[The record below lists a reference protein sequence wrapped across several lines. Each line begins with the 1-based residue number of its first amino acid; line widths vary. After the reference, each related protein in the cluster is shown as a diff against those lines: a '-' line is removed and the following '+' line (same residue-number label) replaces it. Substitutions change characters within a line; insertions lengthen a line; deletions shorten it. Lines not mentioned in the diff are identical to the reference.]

1 MSNFKDDDYVKE
13 FICRTQMNYFMI
25 QKLIGHDKETEISRL
40 KEIMSTNEFKCQNY
54 YEVTQ
59 LINSFL
65 GLLVFPKEKYF
76 NFLSYKKNDFT
87 HVPTLKNL
95 ANKSIN
101 EVYINT
107 YKENRCERNVIRH
120 LRNAVCHRRLTIY
133 PLTHNK
139 STEIQKIQFEDVS
152 TQKGYEGEFSLIIN
166 IDDLE
171 KILLELNQCF
181 LKL

>member
-1 MSNFKDDDYVKE
+1 
-13 FICRTQMNYFMI
+13 MNYFMI

-40 KEIMSTNEFKCQNY
+40 KEIMSTNEFECQNY

-101 EVYINT
+101 EEYINT

-139 STEIQKIQFEDVS
+139 SIEIQKIQFEDVS